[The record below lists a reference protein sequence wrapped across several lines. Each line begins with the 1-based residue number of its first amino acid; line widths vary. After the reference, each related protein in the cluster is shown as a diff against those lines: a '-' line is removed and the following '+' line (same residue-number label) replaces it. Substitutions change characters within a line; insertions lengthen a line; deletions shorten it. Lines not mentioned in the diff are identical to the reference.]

1 MTMASVLVTGSNRGL
16 GFEWVRQYAAEGWRV
31 YATCRHPAEAWDLHE
46 VASKQTN
53 VSIHR
58 LDVTKPDE
66 VNAVAVELLNES
78 VDIVI
83 NNAGVYFEKY
93 APVGLKKLRYEDW
106 EYAFRVNTMGAVR
119 LSEAFLGHLA
129 RSEKRLVVAISTHM
143 GSIADIQSPGDY
155 YYRSS
160 KAALNATMKGLAN
173 ELKPQGIGV
182 LILHPGWVR
191 TRMGGSSTSLL
202 PPESVDGMR
211 GLIERFTLEDTGRFL
226 RYDGVE
232 IPW

>member
-1 MTMASVLVTGSNRGL
+1 MIMASVLVTGSNRGL

-66 VNAVAVELLNES
+66 VNAIAAELLNES

-143 GSIADIQSPGDY
+143 GSITQTAGN
-155 YYRSS
+155 RSS
-160 KAALNATMKGLAN
+160 HPPPGLGQDPDGRLEYVSAATGKRGRDERADRTLHLGRYRTLFFVLRRRNA
-173 ELKPQGIGV
+173 V
-182 LILHPGWVR
+182 VR
-191 TRMGGSSTSLL
+191 ACT
-202 PPESVDGMR
+202 
-211 GLIERFTLEDTGRFL
+211 F
-226 RYDGVE
+226 
-232 IPW
+232 

>member
-1 MTMASVLVTGSNRGL
+1 MASVLVTGSNRGL

-119 LSEAFLGHLA
+119 LSEAFLGHLPGA
-129 RSEKRLVVAISTHM
+129 RNAWLSLSAPTWEA
-143 GSIADIQSPGDY
+143 SPIYKVRGTTITDRAKQ
-155 YYRSS
+155 RSMP
-160 KAALNATMKGLAN
+160 L
-173 ELKPQGIGV
+173 
-182 LILHPGWVR
+182 
-191 TRMGGSSTSLL
+191 
-202 PPESVDGMR
+202 
-211 GLIERFTLEDTGRFL
+211 
-226 RYDGVE
+226 
-232 IPW
+232 

>member
-1 MTMASVLVTGSNRGL
+1 
-16 GFEWVRQYAAEGWRV
+16 
-31 YATCRHPAEAWDLHE
+31 
-46 VASKQTN
+46 
-53 VSIHR
+53 
-58 LDVTKPDE
+58 VTKPDE
-66 VNAVAVELLNES
+66 INAIAVELLNES

-129 RSEKRLVVAISTHM
+129 RSEKRMVVAVSTHM
-143 GSIADIQSPGDY
+143 GSIADIQSLGDY

-202 PPESVDGMR
+202 PPESVHGMR

-232 IPW
+232 MPW

>member
-1 MTMASVLVTGSNRGL
+1 MASVLVTGSNRGL

-31 YATCRHPAEAWDLHE
+31 YATCRHPAEALDLHE

-106 EYAFRVNTMGAVR
+106 EYTFRVNTMGAVR
-119 LSEAFLGHLA
+119 LSEAFLVHLA

-155 YYRSS
+155 YYR
-160 KAALNATMKGLAN
+160 
-173 ELKPQGIGV
+173 
-182 LILHPGWVR
+182 
-191 TRMGGSSTSLL
+191 
-202 PPESVDGMR
+202 
-211 GLIERFTLEDTGRFL
+211 
-226 RYDGVE
+226 
-232 IPW
+232 

>member
-1 MTMASVLVTGSNRGL
+1 MASVLVTGSNRGL

-31 YATCRHPAEAWDLHE
+31 YATCRHPAEAWDLQE

-83 NNAGVYFEKY
+83 NNAGVYFEKH
-93 APVGLKKLRYEDW
+93 APAGLKILRYEDW

-173 ELKPQGIGV
+173 ELKRGIGMPIFPYLPAIATV
-182 LILHPGWVR
+182 HPPIKKIHKSLHLGRPSAQN
-191 TRMGGSSTSLL
+191 SS
-202 PPESVDGMR
+202 
-211 GLIERFTLEDTGRFL
+211 GLHHSR
-226 RYDGVE
+226 
-232 IPW
+232 